1 MNSILRHCLAFS
13 ALLICMAACSDASAS
28 PSADGVWNDVAE
40 TAIARSAQPRQIVPL
55 HYRTL
60 ELDRD
65 QLIGV
70 LAQAPLES
78 VVPANRSS
86 VRLSLPLAD
95 GSYGQFQ
102 IVESPIM
109 EPGLA
114 VKFPEIKTYLGQGI
128 DDRTATLRFDVTP
141 TGFHGQIISW
151 EGTTFI
157 DPFQP
162 GDTEHYISY
171 RKRDAQEVGKP
182 LVCEVTGQEL
192 PKDAP
197 NFQRKGVAVDVS
209 SGASLRT
216 YRLAVAATGEYT
228 AFHGGTVALGLAAI
242 VTTIN
247 RVTGIYERD
256 VAVRLVLVANN
267 NLLVYTNAATDPY
280 ANTSGDLAANQNNI
294 TTVIGTANFD
304 IGHLVGTGGG
314 GVAGLGVV
322 CNAGNKARG
331 LTGSGSPVG
340 DPFDVDYVA
349 HEMGHQFSGNHT
361 FNSTAD
367 NCGGGNRNASTA
379 YEVGSGISIQAYA
392 GICAPDNVQNNSSDY
407 FTRISLNEI
416 LAFTTNVNTGA
427 SCGTAT
433 NTSNAPPS
441 VSTAAAFTIPARTPF
456 ALTAIGSDTNGD
468 TLTYLWEQHDLG
480 AANPAGSLVDNGAS
494 PIFRGYNPTTS
505 PTRTFPALAS
515 ILSGANGST
524 WELLPTTTRTLNFRV
539 TARDNRAGGGGTN
552 EASTALSVVGVAGPF
567 AVTAPNTAVS
577 WNAGVAQTVTW
588 DVAGTNANGINTAT
602 VRISLSLDGG
612 NTFPLTLATGEPN
625 DGSATVALIG
635 ATPTTQARIKVEA
648 ENNVYFDIS
657 NVNFT
662 ITGSGPGAGVFVQ
675 SGGTT
680 TATEGGAGDSYTM
693 ALSAA
698 PSANVTVTVT
708 PDAQVTRS
716 PATLTFTTVNWAT
729 PQTVTVNAVDD
740 ALVEGNHTGTIT
752 HVANGGGY
760 SNANL
765 GNITVNITDN
775 EPNLG
780 FVSAQVAS
788 GNNIIEPNECNQLNV
803 TLTNT
808 GAGPATG
815 VSAVL
820 STTTPNVTISQPNA
834 AFADIPVGQS
844 RTSLTPFQV
853 STAAGLTCLSNI
865 NLTLTL
871 SYGGGG
877 ATVPFTQLVG
887 TQGPNYA
894 FTSSTGATIPAGGTL
909 VPGSQADDVVVD
921 LPVPSGFNFSVY
933 GNAVTAGSIL
943 RVSTNGNLQF
953 ASSGGSAGYS
963 NGALPNA
970 GTTDSLGAF
979 PAAAPVLMP
988 YWDDVD
994 TTTSA
999 VTGGGIYQ
1007 QVTGTAPNRKWIVE
1021 WRGEPAGQGGTATT
1035 VQFAIEFSELSD
1047 QFAYLYALTGGAGT
1061 NGASATVGVQAA
1073 TTGTTFTQ
1081 FSLNTASVSP
1091 GARLTAARPVQTC
1104 SNGTGGCAGALGV
1117 TIAQSGGNTAVTEGG
1132 ATDTYTIVLNAAPSA
1147 DVIVSITPDAQLSR
1161 SPATLTFTTV
1171 NWATPQ
1177 TVTVTAVDDAVAEGA
1192 HTGTITHSAA
1202 GGGYTGVSIANVVAN
1217 ISDNDT
1223 AGATIVQSG
1232 GNTAVA
1238 EGGAT
1243 DTYTL
1248 VLTSQPTANVA
1259 VTVAGDTQVSV
1270 APTTLTFTTA
1280 NWNVAQT
1287 VTVTAI
1293 NDNIVE
1299 GAHTGTITHSPAG
1312 GGYAG
1317 VAIANVVANITDND
1331 TATVATAGLVQ
1342 AEGDAGTSNMQ
1353 FVLQLTG
1360 QVAGGFTV
1368 NYQTRNDTA
1377 TAGQDYVAATGSVT
1391 FDGSLNPSRNVV
1403 IGILGDVIPEATE
1416 RFFVDLSTPAAPAV
1430 TLNPVSPTGDIVN
1443 DDLIADIAISN
1454 VRTGGAVLPGQPITF
1469 QVTIQNLS
1477 SLISVPSA
1485 AFALTVTPQLS
1496 SVQWTCVPSGTAT
1509 CPASGSGVPAHNI
1522 ALGSGSSVVYQISAA
1537 VGAGTT
1543 VGTTVGSTATISVL
1557 APYSDPTSANNTST
1571 AQAQVGADGVFAN
1584 GFE

>member
-1 MNSILRHCLAFS
+1 MRS
-13 ALLICMAACSDASAS
+13 ALRLCGVLAGFILGVACADSANAAES
-28 PSADGVWNDVAE
+28 PDGLWNDVAE
-40 TAIARSAQPRQIVPL
+40 QAIARSAQTRQIVPL
-55 HYRTL
+55 RYRTL
-60 ELDRD
+60 QLDRGE
-65 QLIGV
+65 LAGV

-78 VVPANRSS
+78 LVPAGRSS

-95 GSYGQFQ
+95 GGFGEFQ

-109 EPGLA
+109 EPALA
-114 VKFPEIKTYLGQGI
+114 AKFPEIRTYLGQGI

-151 EGTTFI
+151 EGTTYI

-162 GDTEHYISY
+162 GDQDHYIVY
-171 RKRDAQEVGKP
+171 HKRDAQEVGERP
-182 LVCEVTGQEL
+182 RCEVTGQEL

-197 NFQRKGVAVDVS
+197 NFQKRGVAVNVS
-209 SGASLRT
+209 SGTQLRT
-216 YRLAVAATGEYT
+216 YRTAVAATGEYT
-228 AFHGGTVALGLAAI
+228 AFHGGTVAGGLAAI
-242 VTTIN
+242 VTTLN

-280 ANTSGDLAANQNNI
+280 ANSSGDLNANQNNI

-322 CNAGNKARG
+322 CSAGNKARG
-331 LTGSGSPVG
+331 LTGSSSPVG

-349 HEMGHQFSGNHT
+349 HEMGHQFGGNHT

-407 FTRISLNEI
+407 FTRASLNEI
-416 LAFTTNVNTGA
+416 LAFTTNAASGA
-427 SCGTAT
+427 SCGTPT
-433 NTSNAPPS
+433 PTGNTPPL
-441 VSTAAAFTIPARTPF
+441 VTTTAAYTIPARTPF
-456 ALTAIGSDTNGD
+456 ALTAAGSDGNGD
-468 TLTYLWEQHDLG
+468 TLTYLWEQHNLG
-480 AANPAGSLVDNGAS
+480 ASNPAGSLVDNGAS

-577 WNAGVAQTVTW
+577 WNAAAAQTVTW

-657 NVNFT
+657 NVNFS

-680 TATEGGAGDSYTM
+680 TATEGGASDSYTL

-716 PATLTFTTVNWAT
+716 PATLTFTTANWAT
-729 PQTVTVNAVDD
+729 PQTITVNAFDD
-740 ALVEGNHTGTIT
+740 ALVEGNHSGSIA

-765 GNITVNITDN
+765 GNITVAITDN

-780 FVSAQVAS
+780 FVNAQVAS
-788 GNNIIEPNECNQLNV
+788 GNFIIEPNECNQLNV

-808 GAGPATG
+808 GAGTASG

-820 STTTPNVTISQPNA
+820 STTTPNVSITQPNA

-844 RTSLTPFQV
+844 RTTLTPFQI
-853 STAAGLTCLSNI
+853 STGAGLTCLSNI

-871 SYGGGG
+871 SYSGGG
-877 ATVPFTQLVG
+877 ASIPFTQTVG

-894 FTSSTGATIPAGGTL
+894 FTAAAGATIPAGGTL
-909 VPGSQADDVVVD
+909 VSNSQDDDVVVD
-921 LPVPSGFNFSVY
+921 LTVPAGFNFSVY
-933 GNAVTAGSIL
+933 GNAVSAGSLL
-943 RVSTNGNLQF
+943 RVSTNGNLQLVN
-953 ASSGGSAGYS
+953 SGGSAGYS

-970 GTTDSLGAF
+970 GTTNGLGAF

-994 TTTSA
+994 TSTTA
-999 VTGGGIYQ
+999 VIGGGIYQ
-1007 QVTGTAPNRKWIVE
+1007 QVTGIAPNRKWIIE
-1021 WRGEPAGQGGTATT
+1021 WRGEPATQAGTAIT
-1035 VQFAIEFSELSD
+1035 VQFAIEFSEFSD
-1047 QFAYLYALTGGAGT
+1047 NFAYLYALTGGAGA
-1061 NGASATVGVQAA
+1061 NGASATIGVQAS
-1073 TTGTTFTQ
+1073 TTGVFTQ
-1081 FSLNTASVSP
+1081 YSLNSASVSP
-1091 GARLTAARPVQTC
+1091 GVRLNAARLVQTC
-1104 SNGTGGCAGALGV
+1104 SPGTGGCAATGV
-1117 TIAQSGGNTAVTEGG
+1117 TIA
-1132 ATDTYTIVLNAAPSA
+1132 
-1147 DVIVSITPDAQLSR
+1147 
-1161 SPATLTFTTV
+1161 
-1171 NWATPQ
+1171 
-1177 TVTVTAVDDAVAEGA
+1177 
-1192 HTGTITHSAA
+1192 
-1202 GGGYTGVSIANVVAN
+1202 
-1217 ISDNDT
+1217 
-1223 AGATIVQSG
+1223 QSG

-1243 DTYTL
+1243 DSYTL
-1248 VLTSQPTANVA
+1248 VLNSQPSANVT
-1259 VTVAGDTQVSV
+1259 VSVAGDAQVSV

-1287 VTVTAI
+1287 VSVTAI
-1293 NDNIVE
+1293 NDSIVE
-1299 GAHTGTITHSPAG
+1299 GAHTGTITHSASG
-1312 GGYAG
+1312 GGYTG
-1317 VAIANVVANITDND
+1317 VSIANVVANISDND
-1331 TATVATAGLVQ
+1331 SATIATAGLVQ
-1342 AEGDAGTSNMQ
+1342 PEGDSGTSNMQ

-1403 IGILGDVIPEATE
+1403 IGILGDVVPEATE

-1443 DDLIADIAISN
+1443 DDLIADVAVSN
-1454 VRTGGAVLPGQPITF
+1454 VRSAGTVLPGQPIAF

-1485 AFALTVTPQLS
+1485 AFALTVTPQLGN
-1496 SVQWTCVPSGTAT
+1496 VQWTCVAAGTAS
-1509 CPASGSGVPAHNI
+1509 CPASGSGVPGHNV
-1522 ALGSGSSVVYQISAA
+1522 ALGSSSSVLYQITA
-1537 VGAGTT
+1537 VVNAGTAM
-1543 VGTTVGSTATISVL
+1543 GTTVGSTATVNVL
-1557 APYSDPTSANNTST
+1557 TPYTDPTGANNTST
-1571 AQAQVGADGVFAN
+1571 AQTQVGADGVFAN

>member
-1 MNSILRHCLAFS
+1 MPSKLRLCLAFAGMVLS
-13 ALLICMAACSDASAS
+13 GLGAGGANAAAST
-28 PSADGVWNDVAE
+28 DGLWNDVDE
-40 TAIARSAQPRQIVPL
+40 QAISRSAQPRQIVPL

-60 ELDRD
+60 QLDRVE
-65 QLIGV
+65 LSGV

-78 VVPANRSS
+78 RVPAGRSS
-86 VRLSLPLAD
+86 VHLSLPLAD
-95 GSYGQFQ
+95 GGFGEFQ

-114 VKFPEIKTYLGQGI
+114 AKFPELRTYVGQGI
-128 DDRTATLRFDVTP
+128 DDRSATLRFDVTP

-162 GDTEHYISY
+162 GDTDHYIAY
-171 RKRDAQEVGKP
+171 RKRDAQQVGEP
-182 LVCEVTGQEL
+182 MRCEVTGQEL
-192 PKDAP
+192 PIDAP
-197 NFQRKGVAVDVS
+197 NFQKKGVAVNVS
-209 SGASLRT
+209 SGANLRT

-247 RVTGIYERD
+247 RVSGIYERD
-256 VAVRLVLVANN
+256 LAVRLVLVANN
-267 NLLVYTNAATDPY
+267 NLLVYTNAAADPY
-280 ANTSGDLAANQNNI
+280 ANSSGDLAANQNNI
-294 TTVIGTANFD
+294 TTIIGTANFD

-349 HEMGHQFSGNHT
+349 HEMGHQFGGNHT

-407 FTRISLNEI
+407 FTRASLNEI
-416 LAFTTNVNTGA
+416 LAFTTNAASGA
-427 SCGTAT
+427 SCGAQTAT
-433 NTSNAPPS
+433 GNTPPS
-441 VSTAAAFTIPARTPF
+441 VSTTATYTIPARTPF
-456 ALTAIGSDTNGD
+456 ALTATGSDANGD
-468 TLTYLWEQHDLG
+468 TLTYLWEQHNLG

-524 WELLPTTTRTLNFRV
+524 WELLPTSTRTLNFRV

-552 EASTALSVVGVAGPF
+552 EASTALSVISAAGPF

-577 WNAGVAQTVTW
+577 WNAGVSQTVTW
-588 DVAGTNANGINTAT
+588 DVAGTSANGINTAT

-612 NTFPLTLATGEPN
+612 TTFPLTLATGEPN

-635 ATPTTQARIKVEA
+635 ATPSTQARIKVEA

-680 TATEGGAGDSYTM
+680 TATEGGAGDTYTL

-708 PDAQVTRS
+708 PDSQVTRS

-729 PQTVTVNAVDD
+729 PQTITVNAVDD
-740 ALVEGNHTGTIT
+740 ALVEGNHTGSIT
-752 HVANGGGY
+752 HIANGGGY

-765 GNITVNITDN
+765 GNITVSITDN
-775 EPNLG
+775 EPNIS
-780 FVSAQVAS
+780 FVSAQAAG

-844 RTSLTPFQV
+844 RTTLTPFQV

-871 SYGGGG
+871 SYSGGGS
-877 ATVPFTQLVG
+877 TLPFTQLVG

-894 FTSSTGATIPAGGTL
+894 FTSATGASIPGGGTL

-921 LPVPSGFNFSVY
+921 LAVPAEFNFSVY
-933 GNAVTAGSIL
+933 GSAVTAGTIL
-943 RVSTNGNLQF
+943 RVSTNGNLQLVG
-953 ASSGGSAGYS
+953 SGGSAGWT
-963 NGALPNA
+963 NAALPNA
-970 GTTDSLGAF
+970 GGADGAGTF

-994 TTTSA
+994 TTVSA

-1007 QVTGTAPNRKWIVE
+1007 QVTGVAPNRKWIIE
-1021 WRGEPAGQGGTATT
+1021 WRGEPAGQTGTATT

-1047 QFAYLYALTGGAGT
+1047 QFAYLYALTGGTTA
-1061 NGASATVGVQAA
+1061 NGVSATIGIQGA

-1081 FSLNTASVSP
+1081 FSLNSASVAP
-1091 GARLTAARPVQTC
+1091 GVRLTAARAVQTC
-1104 SNGTGGCAGALGV
+1104 SSGTGGCAATGV

-1132 ATDTYTIVLNAAPSA
+1132 STDSYS
-1147 DVIVSITPDAQLSR
+1147 
-1161 SPATLTFTTV
+1161 
-1171 NWATPQ
+1171 
-1177 TVTVTAVDDAVAEGA
+1177 
-1192 HTGTITHSAA
+1192 
-1202 GGGYTGVSIANVVAN
+1202 
-1217 ISDNDT
+1217 
-1223 AGATIVQSG
+1223 
-1232 GNTAVA
+1232 
-1238 EGGAT
+1238 
-1243 DTYTL
+1243 L
-1248 VLTSQPTANVA
+1248 VLTSQPSANV
-1259 VTVAGDTQVSV
+1259 TVSVVGDAQVSV
-1270 APTTLTFTTA
+1270 APTTLTYTTA
-1280 NWNVAQT
+1280 NWDVAQT

-1293 NDNIVE
+1293 NDSIVE
-1299 GAHTGTITHSPAG
+1299 GVHTGTITHSASG
-1312 GGYAG
+1312 GGYTG
-1317 VAIANVVANITDND
+1317 VAIANVVANIGDND
-1331 TATVATAGLVQ
+1331 SATVTTAGLVQ
-1342 AEGDAGTSNMQ
+1342 PEGDSGTSNMQ

-1377 TAGQDYVAATGSVT
+1377 TAGVDYVAATGTVS
-1391 FDGSLNPSRNVV
+1391 FDGSLNPTRNIV
-1403 IGILGDVIPEATE
+1403 IGVLGDVTPEATE
-1416 RFFVDLSTPAAPAV
+1416 RFFVDLSTAAAPAV
-1430 TLNPVSPTGDIVN
+1430 ILNPVSPSGDIVN
-1443 DDLIADIAISN
+1443 DDLIADVAISN
-1454 VRTGGAVLPGQPITF
+1454 VRAAGAVLPGQPIAF

-1485 AFALTVTPQLS
+1485 AFALTVTPDLS
-1496 SVQWTCVPSGTAT
+1496 NVQWTCVASGTSM
-1509 CPASGSGVPAHNI
+1509 CPASGSGLPAHNVV
-1522 ALGSGSSVVYQISAA
+1522 LGASSSVAYQISAVVSAGA
-1537 VGAGTT
+1537 VI
-1543 VGTTVGSTATISVL
+1543 GTTVGSTATVTVL
-1557 APYSDPTSANNTST
+1557 APYTDPTSANNTST
-1571 AQAQVGADGVFAN
+1571 AQTEVGADGVFAN